1 MKHEIWTRKSSLKTV
16 RWQNMV
22 HCINDT
28 YCIVTHSSRNCDCKN
43 TSVITVSATDD
54 HFCITSLIFI
64 QLLNNWLL
72 LILLVH
78 RKCKRSKYGF
88 VRTSPTRFLGF
99 PFISWI
105 IRSEILIKVSHRWLQ
120 SRFTNYLHLKGFT
133 LFCQISERIH
143 SIINSASPI
152 LKNKTNKQKQTIN
165 SNFKCSDHVE
175 NSSCG
180 QLLTWIISFM

>member
-1 MKHEIWTRKSSLKTV
+1 MTV
-16 RWQNMV
+16 KI
-22 HCINDT
+22 H
-28 YCIVTHSSRNCDCKN
+28 H
-43 TSVITVSATDD
+43 SVITVSATDD

-78 RKCKRSKYGF
+78 RKCKRSIYGF

-120 SRFTNYLHLKGFT
+120 SRFTNYLHLKGFA